1 MSGDFCVSF
10 VGDLYHNATPGGRG
24 LKLWNESGTNR
35 ARIGDSPP
43 MRLRSPQ
50 YLAWTLY
57 GGTRSSFGWSDKRRN
72 RDDFLKVG
80 DAAESNQKRARVNRI
95 HVCSLAP
102 LAGRGSGGGGVFP
115 SSDSKFWLAETPP
128 HPKPSAST
136 SPRARGEVKKR
147 QFVLATRGGV
157 AWVMN
162 WVASSMAVP
171 SGVGTAIRNGTRM
184 RVPATGAKATSM
196 LRCAVR
202 YLITAR
208 SGM

>member
-1 MSGDFCVSF
+1 MISGDFCV
-10 VGDLYHNATPGGRG
+10 VGVGEVFHNATHFRSR

-35 ARIGDSPP
+35 ARIADSTPL
-43 MRLRSPQ
+43 RLRSPQ
-50 YLAWTLY
+50 YLALAPHI
-57 GGTRSSFGWSDKRRN
+57 GTRSSLARVDKGGHGN
-72 RDDFLKVG
+72 EILKMCG
-80 DAAESNQKRARVNRI
+80 PAESNQKAQRVNWI
-95 HVCSLAP
+95 HGLRHS
-102 LAGRGSGGGGVFP
+102 GRHEALEFGTR
-115 SSDSKFWLAETPP
+115 LLPP
-128 HPKPSAST
+128 PCGEGRR
-136 SPRARGEVKKR
+136 RAAAHC
-147 QFVLATRGGV
+147 VLATRGGV

-202 YLITAR
+202 YLMTAR